1 MKPNKWQRKYIKQQ
15 NDKMPRRL
23 QEIPRELWPE
33 NSPAGI
39 LRVLRS
45 RFFLVQVYQAAEP
58 ALVRLTV
65 NKTTYDGKTYVD
77 GISWEELQAIKRD
90 CGYAENDA
98 VEIFPNDRDVIN
110 VANMRHLWVMSEPVS
125 FAWRNR

>member
-77 GISWEELQAIKRD
+77 GISWESFKRSSVTVVTLKTMRLRFSRTIETLSTSPICVT
-90 CGYAENDA
+90 CG
-98 VEIFPNDRDVIN
+98 
-110 VANMRHLWVMSEPVS
+110 
-125 FAWRNR
+125 